1 MRVVLWLL
9 ALFGIAVAVALF
21 AGNNQA
27 LVSVFWPPHRV
38 DISLNLLLLL
48 LVGFFALL
56 HGALRALA
64 ALFSLPADA
73 RAWRAQQKER
83 ALYDALVESQ
93 AHWLAGRYI
102 RAARAANHALSQEK
116 SLALLAV
123 GKADSAA
130 TGPSAD
136 DSRHAL
142 GSARASQVRALAHL
156 LAAESAQSLQNKP
169 LRESHL
175 QSALESS
182 AVSRQSHSLRE
193 SLLFRAARW
202 ALEDRDPAAALD
214 WLAQLPQGAARR
226 TLALRL
232 RLQAAQQARQP
243 QQALETA
250 RLLAKHGAFT
260 PAVGRSIVR
269 GLVLERIAGAEDAA
283 QLQQV
288 WQSLD
293 AAERSA
299 ADLAIPAAA
308 RLMALAAD
316 TAPNDTRHSA
326 LGNSHKS
333 PRHPPDTAVGEANS
347 ASIQA
352 RAWLLPV
359 WEQLFPAGGASTGAG
374 TGTGASLLQGQ
385 GRFDQSSALRS
396 QLVSVLEAGLNS
408 IDPAWLGRIEAAQ
421 RSYPQDAALRYLAGM
436 ACLNRQLW
444 GKARQLLDQAAPAL
458 QAQPVL
464 QRKAWCTL
472 GMLADQRGDAVA
484 ADHAYRQAAA
494 V

>member
-116 SLALLAV
+116 SLALLTV
-123 GKADSAA
+123 GKVDSAA

-136 DSRHAL
+136 DSRHTL

-202 ALEDRDPAAALD
+202 ALEDREPAAALD

-316 TAPNDTRHSA
+316 TAANDTHKSA

-333 PRHPPDTAVGEANS
+333 PRHTPDTAGEAIS
-347 ASIQA
+347 ASIQS

-359 WEQLFPAGGASTGAG
+359 WEQLFPAGGARTGVG
-374 TGTGASLLQGQ
+374 VSLLQGQ

-408 IDPAWLGRIEAAQ
+408 IDPTWLARIEAAQ

-464 QRKAWCTL
+464 QRKAWCAL